1 MLQDSVAEGGDEE
14 VERELGDGDDRAVE
28 LPFGLGGVVGELDL
42 EGDGEGLGGWKRRS
56 KGK

>member
-1 MLQDSVAEGGDEE
+1 MLQDPVAERGDEE

-42 EGDGEGLGGWKRRS
+42 EGDREGLSEEKFGEK
-56 KGK
+56 